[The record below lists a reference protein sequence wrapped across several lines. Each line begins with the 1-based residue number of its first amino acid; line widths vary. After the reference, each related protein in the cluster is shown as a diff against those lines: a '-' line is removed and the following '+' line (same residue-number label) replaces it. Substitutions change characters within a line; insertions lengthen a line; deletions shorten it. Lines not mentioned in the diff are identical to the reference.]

1 MTNDTRQEVVRTS
14 SKNNRP
20 LLILIGIF
28 VVLVVIVFL
37 FNKEAPVNWT
47 SDYTLAMQTAKE
59 VKKPLLLI
67 FYRPNE
73 PMVTDAFNNTY
84 NKEDVQQFVNANFIA
99 VLINTDDQ
107 PDLASRFDINYY
119 PTIYIE
125 DPNTGKRVGPRVGW
139 DPPQLFIDT
148 ITEMRTRLY
157 E

>member
-1 MTNDTRQEVVRTS
+1 MANDTRQEVVQTS
-14 SKNNRP
+14 SKNNQP

-28 VVLVVIVFL
+28 IVLVVIVFL

-47 SDYTLAMQTAKE
+47 SDYKLAMQTAKE
-59 VKKPLLLI
+59 VNKPLLLI

-84 NKEDVQQFVNANFIA
+84 NKEEVQQFVNAYFIA
-99 VLINTDDQ
+99 VLINTNDQ
-107 PDLASRFDINYY
+107 PDLARRFNINYY

-139 DPPQLFIDT
+139 DPSKLFIT
-148 ITEMRTRLY
+148 TMTEMRNRLY